1 MVEIAR
7 FIKGVKKTIVEAKT
21 SLEEEMKIADLKEE
35 ALHYK
40 KQLDQATNELQ
51 NFKNISFDEFNQS
64 EEKTKNGSTD
74 EEEVKATPVEQK
86 NDTVTFKKPKK
97 TKESKGDA

>member
-1 MVEIAR
+1 
-7 FIKGVKKTIVEAKT
+7 
-21 SLEEEMKIADLKEE
+21 
-35 ALHYK
+35 
-40 KQLDQATNELQ
+40 
-51 NFKNISFDEFNQS
+51 